1 MINKFT
7 TNTFFALLSIF
18 FYSFSTQLSAQCP
31 PVTRTVSNAKSDT
44 PNDAIGV
51 ILKDFISSGGAGWL
65 FEQGAT
71 FTENADGSADLQGI
85 LVQYPL
91 PSNFKFDLNVHFINR
106 TTTAPAGSPVLLN
119 TTPNIQNWVYFDW
132 GTATM
137 KGMGELEGALVNL
150 TKRGKAAQ
158 IGIGGNDQLPDVNKL
173 GMSAWFNWEIVS
185 QPVNEEI
192 ILLPFPANPSID
204 QGDIAITMSGEPCVP
219 PSACIKGQTFCDL
232 DGNGMKDEEDVLL
245 SNIAVTLVNDNQQV
259 IATVNVDADGNYQ
272 FCSLAAGTY
281 YVKFPTTTID
291 GKPLILTSA
300 SPLKVVISNGQVSLN
315 NDGGYQKPK
324 PKGSISGST
333 FCDNNNNGIFDN
345 GDVIASNLTITLC
358 DANFVTLATKTVD
371 ANGAYSFGDLVAG
384 TYNIKFP
391 TATLDGKPLTS
402 ASPVKVVLTEGGNV
416 VDINGGYFK
425 PIPKG
430 SISGFT
436 YCDNNNNGI
445 FDNGD
450 VKASNL
456 TITLCDANFVTLAT
470 KAVDAN
476 GAYSFGD
483 LVAGTYNIKFPTA
496 TLDGKPLTSA
506 SPVKVVLTEGGNV
519 VNINGAYFKPCTPA
533 ITFVNKTNCP
543 IDLFIKSG
551 TTKTWLKSI
560 ACNASYTVNAK
571 DGQIYHYCNA
581 DGSIVGDYKVV
592 GCSAQTVNI
601 TRPVPPAPVCN
612 ANFSATQC
620 YKIVNKRSGKSLDVY
635 GCKTANNT
643 PIVQWGYNG
652 GAHQQWRF
660 VPTTNGYV
668 KIVSRNG
675 GRVLANHA
683 TTQGSNSYLYDYYS
697 GGYKDWKIECA
708 QNGLFRIVHRAS
720 GKVLDVAN
728 DALTDGANIQIKTW
742 DGTNSQLWEIVAV
755 NCAST
760 GAYLTNSDITT
771 VDARAE
777 LNRSRIEW
785 VNNTGFKNDYFEVE
799 KMNMQSGK
807 FEMMSMINNASET
820 DAVEHYIAYDNSP
833 LEGEN
838 IYRLKTTFQDG
849 TVQFS
854 ENKTVVY
861 KGMLEVRVFP
871 NPTTDVVRV
880 DLSKYS
886 DKEVTLYLYNNMGQ
900 MVKKQT
906 VENPTAM
913 PAEMDVTP
921 FDGGNYMLRIE
932 SQGKREVAKTLIINK

>member
-1 MINKFT
+1 MIKNVS

-31 PVTRTVSNAKSDT
+31 PVARTVSNAKSDT

-51 ILKDFISSGGAGWL
+51 ILKGFISSGGAGWL

-71 FTENADGSADLQGI
+71 FKENADGSADLKGI
-85 LVQYPL
+85 LTQYPL
-91 PSNFKFDLNVHFINR
+91 PSNFKFEVNIHFINR
-106 TTTAPAGSPVLLN
+106 MTTAPSGSPVLMN
-119 TTPNIQNWVYFDW
+119 TTPNTQNWVYFDW

-137 KGMGELEGALVNL
+137 KGAGELEGAFVNL
-150 TKRGKAAQ
+150 TKRDKAAQ
-158 IGIGGNDQLPDVNKL
+158 MGIGGNDQTPDAHKL
-173 GMSAWFNWEIVS
+173 GMSAWFSWEIVS
-185 QPVNEEI
+185 QPINEEI
-192 ILLPFPANPSID
+192 VLYPFPANPNID
-204 QGDIAITMSGEPCVP
+204 QGDIAITMSGEPCIP
-219 PSACIKGQTFCDL
+219 PTACIKGQTFCDL
-232 DGNGMKDEEDVLL
+232 NGDGLKDEEDIFL

-259 IATVNVDADGNYQ
+259 ITTVNVDADGNYQ

-281 YVKFPTTTID
+281 YIQFPTTTID
-291 GKPLILTSA
+291 GKPLILTSV
-300 SPLKVVISNGQVSLN
+300 SPLKVVIANGQVSVN
-315 NDGGYQKPK
+315 NDGGYQKPQ
-324 PKGSISGST
+324 PKGSISGFT

-345 GDVIASNLTITLC
+345 GDVKAANLTITLC
-358 DANFVTLATKTVD
+358 DANFVTLTTV
-371 ANGAYSFGDLVAG
+371 
-384 TYNIKFP
+384 
-391 TATLDGKPLTS
+391 
-402 ASPVKVVLTEGGNV
+402 
-416 VDINGGYFK
+416 
-425 PIPKG
+425 
-430 SISGFT
+430 
-436 YCDNNNNGI
+436 
-445 FDNGD
+445 
-450 VKASNL
+450 
-456 TITLCDANFVTLAT
+456 
-470 KAVDAN
+470 AVDAN

-483 LVAGTYNIKFPTA
+483 LVAGTYYIKFPTA
-496 TLDGKPLTSA
+496 TLDGKPLTTA

-519 VNINGAYFKPCTPA
+519 LNINGAYFKPCTPA

-543 IDLFIKSG
+543 IDLFIKNG
-551 TTKTWLKSI
+551 TTKTWLKTI
-560 ACNASYTVNAK
+560 ACNTSYTVNAK
-571 DGQIYHYCNA
+571 EGQIYHYCNT
-581 DGSIVGDYKVV
+581 DGSIIADYKVV
-592 GCSAQTVNI
+592 GCNAQTVTI
-601 TRPVPPAPVCN
+601 TRPVPPPPVCN

-620 YKIVNKRSGKSLDVY
+620 YKIINKRSGKALEVY

-643 PIVQWGYNG
+643 PIVQWGYKG

-660 VPTTNGYV
+660 VATTNGYV

-675 GRVLANHA
+675 GRVLACHS
-683 TTQGSNSYLYDYYS
+683 TSEGTKTYLYDYYS

-728 DALTDGANIQIKTW
+728 SSLSDGANIQIKGYT
-742 DGTNSQLWEIVAV
+742 GATSQLWEIVAV

-760 GAYLTNSDITT
+760 GSYLTNNDITT

-777 LNRSRIEW
+777 LNRTRIEW

-807 FEMMSMINNASET
+807 FEMQSMVNNASET
-820 DAVEHYIAYDNSP
+820 DAVEHYIAFDNNP
-833 LEGEN
+833 VDGEN

-861 KGMLEVRVFP
+861 KGMLDVRIFP

-886 DKEVTLYLYNNMGQ
+886 DKEVTLYLYNNVGQ

-921 FDGGNYMLRIE
+921 FDGGNYMLRIV